1 MTYHRPR
8 PCPCGSG
15 QLSHW
20 QFDARGIELCRT
32 CPACH
37 QEKMARYRPEVL
49 VDPAYDADE
58 AIDPDE
64 PTEWEIDEED
74 DR

>member
-1 MTYHRPR
+1 
-8 PCPCGSG
+8 
-15 QLSHW
+15 
-20 QFDARGIELCRT
+20 
-32 CPACH
+32 
-37 QEKMARYRPEVL
+37 MARYRPEVL